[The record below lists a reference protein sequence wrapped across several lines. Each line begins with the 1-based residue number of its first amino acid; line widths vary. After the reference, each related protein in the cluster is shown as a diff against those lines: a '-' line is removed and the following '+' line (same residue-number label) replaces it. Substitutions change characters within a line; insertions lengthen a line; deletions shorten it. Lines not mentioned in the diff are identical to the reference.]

1 MTRRVL
7 SDGMRGAARYMLTFL
22 KWTLIAVL
30 TGLLCGACG
39 TAFLYGIDFAGASF
53 RACPWLLFLLPLCG
67 LAVAGLYRLAKLPP
81 DIGTNEV
88 LSAVQTGNALP
99 VPLAPVIVLAT
110 VLTHLVGGS
119 AGREGAALQ
128 LGGTIG
134 SFVGSAVRLD
144 EADRRMAVLCGMS
157 AVFTALFNT
166 PLTATFFVIE
176 VASVGV
182 MQYAALIPCL
192 FSSLT
197 AYALVGRIGPAPEAF
212 LLRHIE
218 PLSFVSTFG
227 VIGLAAVCGVASILF
242 CLLLHKTAKYAK
254 KRFKNPYLRIV
265 VGGGVIIVL
274 TMLFGGTDYNGVGGS
289 VINLALAGSARPTA
303 FLCKALLTAVTL
315 AAGFR
320 GGEIVPSFFVGATL
334 GCVLAPMLGLP
345 SAFGAAI
352 GLIALFCGVTNSPT
366 ASLFLAIELFGSDCM
381 VLFGVAVAVSY
392 LVSGRFGIYHSQRL
406 LFSKLTAAPLDAAE

>member
-192 FSSLT
+192 FSSPT

-254 KRFKNPYLRIV
+254 KRFKSPYLRIA

-315 AAGFR
+315 AA
-320 GGEIVPSFFVGATL
+320 
-334 GCVLAPMLGLP
+334 
-345 SAFGAAI
+345 AFAAAR
-352 GLIALFCGVTNSPT
+352 LCR
-366 ASLFLAIELFGSDCM
+366 ASLSAQRWGACLRPCSGCQARSAPPSGSSRC
-381 VLFGVAVAVSY
+381 FAG
-392 LVSGRFGIYHSQRL
+392 
-406 LFSKLTAAPLDAAE
+406 